1 VGDFVWVDGDQDGIQ
16 DPGEPR
22 LGGVQVVLY
31 DHLGNTVGSTTTDP
45 SGLYAFSCLAPGDYS
60 IGFQLPRDFV
70 FTRQNQGSDDSR
82 DSDAD
87 PVSGRTT
94 TVSLGSGQVDQTWD
108 AGMYMPPGPEPDALA
123 PRRKRPVQPAT
134 SVSSASPL
142 EECAPTA
149 VVLVAV
155 NIAWTRA
162 GVRLSW
168 RTSSA
173 GGVLG
178 FNVWRAGA
186 KLNAKLVPARAPAA
200 RGAMYR
206 FLDRTAKRDRNYTY
220 RLQTVYLD
228 GRSTFTPFRPR

>member
-1 VGDFVWVDGDQDGIQ
+1 
-16 DPGEPR
+16 
-22 LGGVQVVLY
+22 
-31 DHLGNTVGSTTTDP
+31 
-45 SGLYAFSCLAPGDYS
+45 
-60 IGFQLPRDFV
+60 
-70 FTRQNQGSDDSR
+70 
-82 DSDAD
+82 
-87 PVSGRTT
+87 
-94 TVSLGSGQVDQTWD
+94 
-108 AGMYMPPGPEPDALA
+108 MYMPPGPEPDALA
-123 PRRKRPVQPAT
+123 PRRKRPVQPAA

-155 NIAWTRA
+155 KIAWTRA

-186 KLNAKLVPARAPAA
+186 KLNAKLVPARAPVA

-228 GRSTFTPFRPR
+228 GRSTFTPFRRG